1 MKFNNVSQ
9 RVGYFISKSILQTPD
24 DVTEVVKLLAGNDY
38 LPTASDENSDDDAQ
52 TIRLQMI
59 SKDKKYVIVIMGESV
74 NVIRR
79 KASEDDELGALQ
91 AHADKST
98 EILSKIREH
107 YEFELKDAAVESD
120 YYAPSDSE
128 TAAIFYKKFAIG
140 DEVPQAWRFNR
151 LFKYPIA
158 DLENVGM
165 LVHQTFMRD
174 EVQMKF
180 EEKSQDRLLLELT
193 CFSSFNNTP
202 SDEKL
207 AKAIS
212 HFTTHLIDTYRQ
224 YDV

>member
-38 LPTASDENSDDDAQ
+38 LPTASDENTDDDAQ
-52 TIRLQMI
+52 TIRLQMV
-59 SKDKKYVIVIMGESV
+59 SKDKRYVVVIMGESL

-91 AHADKST
+91 AHADKSA
-98 EILSKIREH
+98 EILVKIREH
-107 YEFELKDAAVESD
+107 YKFELKDVAVESD
-120 YYAPSDSE
+120 YYASSDE
-128 TAAIFYKKFAIG
+128 ENATAFYNKFAIG

-151 LFKYPIA
+151 LFKKTIT
-158 DLENVGM
+158 DMENVSM
-165 LVHQTFMRD
+165 LVHQTFIRD
-174 EVQMKF
+174 EVQMRF

-193 CFSSFNNTP
+193 CFSSFKEIP

-207 AKAIS
+207 TKVIA
-212 HFTTHLIDTYRQ
+212 HFMTHLLETYRQ
-224 YDV
+224 YDE

>member
-52 TIRLQMI
+52 AIRLQMI

-107 YEFELKDAAVESD
+107 YEFELKDVAVESD

-140 DEVPQAWRFNR
+140 EEVPQAWRFNR